1 MDQKKAYWE
10 ERLGSSIEPTLLFE
24 LDGAT
29 AGDDP
34 SIFVYLNNGPV
45 EEVRPASSVWLTS
58 DRIEVR
64 YGNAPV
70 ASFPRNDVYFCS
82 KNLVSPF

>member
-1 MDQKKAYWE
+1 MEEKKTYWE
-10 ERLGSSIEPTLLFE
+10 ERLGSELDATLLFE

-34 SIFVYLNNGPV
+34 SIYVYLNKGPV
-45 EEVRPASSVWLTS
+45 EEVRPASSVWLTG
-58 DRIEVR
+58 DQVVVR

-70 ASFPRNDVYFCS
+70 AAFARNDVYFCS

>member
-1 MDQKKAYWE
+1 MEDKKAYWE
-10 ERLGSSIEPTLLFE
+10 ERLGSELDATLLFE

-34 SIFVYLNNGPV
+34 SIYVYLNKGPV
-45 EEVRPASSVWLTS
+45 EQVQPASSVWLTS
-58 DRIEVR
+58 DQVVVR
-64 YGNAPV
+64 YGEAAV
-70 ASFPRNDVYFCS
+70 AAFARNDVYFCS